1 MSMFCWES
9 AQDGWHQERR
19 GEMSALTSCRGV
31 RLLHVSVSLLVVSL
45 LCSSRRA
52 DGLAKFHGEPE
63 AVQAPR
69 APGESLQQ
77 TVLFLCNLLIF
88 WEIFSTLAV
97 SAEARSAAPGIT
109 FSRSEALQC
118 PPCTALFG
126 SALGFGSSS
135 RSPGQSSVPS
145 CVTFP
150 WLCAA
155 LSWTTVAV
163 TLVHR
168 SKSTL

>member
-9 AQDGWHQERR
+9 AQDGWQQERR
-19 GEMSALTSCRGV
+19 GETSALTGCRRV
-31 RLLHVSVSLLVVSL
+31 RLLHVLVSLLVAS

-52 DGLAKFHGEPE
+52 DGPAKLHGEPE
-63 AVQAPR
+63 VVQAPC

-77 TVLFLCNLLIF
+77 TVLFLCNLLIV

-109 FSRSEALQC
+109 FSRREALQC

-126 SALGFGSSS
+126 LALGFGSSS